1 MKRILMKRIKQQR
14 VRWLGRWLFYL
25 YSVAALI
32 ASFLI
37 ITALVSCTDDD
48 CEGTISSGTDTY
60 IQLNVSTAAL
70 QSRAKSRAS
79 YHPQASRANDESP
92 ANPYTESDIHS
103 IRVWAFN
110 SDIADEGAYPVSYKE
125 EVNLSKNSQHS
136 FSMKIPRKSGG
147 TELKH
152 IDLFI
157 LANAESG
164 STLSGEYSKKNITKE
179 ELQKAK
185 LTQSFTVDTET
196 GKPLTTSVP
205 KEGLPIS
212 RYVTNIS
219 VDEHKIELPNEG
231 GTGAGTSGSTS
242 SGKSLNIPLLRAVN
256 KLHFF
261 FARKA
266 EGFASEAEI
275 TRIELPEN
283 TLSDGG
289 YVFPDAAPYTGLATK
304 GLKASGNMEY
314 IPAKTQ
320 LDGIPAVGIQAVDNP
335 EDYKRGANED
345 AADYMAR
352 LSEAGILSHDLAY
365 YNETDKPLT
374 GTIYYKVY
382 KTGEERSAT
391 FTYPAG
397 TAIRNHEMVVYGYFN
412 AEGHLELQYEI
423 IPWVVDD
430 VNVET
435 KDLNYLNVY
444 PNLVFMRNITDNTE
458 VNFFASKACTVE
470 IGEVYYYDKNNAKQ
484 TIVQGSAQYPSITL
498 DGTKS
503 GKVHIH
509 AAVPTNLAVKYI
521 RFKIKLVGS
530 SEYKEVLAKQY
541 PLEYI
546 QNIQG
551 WYSTRTLDTWID
563 WQRDQAEHAEQKTT
577 SDGNFDAKI
586 YANNRINYIEE
597 SRVSGHWE
605 WGGWQDVKYQAVNGG
620 TDASISH
627 LKNPRMYVIQITSTN
642 GKYTIAHPTLK
653 ADGSS
658 DDHVVSPAFMIASQL
673 GAVSSSG
680 FDANSAITHSRTY
693 REVGTDGTK
702 YDNWRLPTNEEIKI
716 IIEYQGKTGS
726 PIDKVLGG
734 SHYRT
739 LSKEV
744 QATGYTSNQ
753 GYYVRCV
760 RDLTPEEIEK
770 LEQNKQ

>member
-14 VRWLGRWLFYL
+14 VRWLGRWLFNL
-25 YSVAALI
+25 YSIVALI
-32 ASFLI
+32 ASFLL
-37 ITALVSCTDDD
+37 ITALVSCTDED
-48 CEGTISSGTDTY
+48 CDGTSSGGTDTY
-60 IQLNVSTAAL
+60 IHLNVSTAAL
-70 QSRAKSRAS
+70 QSRTMSRANEQQTSRAS
-79 YHPQASRANDESP
+79 DESP
-92 ANPYTESDIHS
+92 ANPNTESDIHS

-110 SDIADEGAYPVSYKE
+110 SDITAEGAYPVSYKE

-136 FSMKIPRKSGG
+136 ISLKIPRKSGG
-147 TELKH
+147 TELKN
-152 IDLFI
+152 IGLFI

-164 STLSGEYSKKNITKE
+164 STLSGEYSRKNITRE

-185 LTQSFTVDTET
+185 FTQNFTVDAET

-219 VDEHKIELPNEG
+219 VDNFKTDTPA
-231 GTGAGTSGSTS
+231 T
-242 SGKSLNIPLLRAVN
+242 GKSLNIPLLRAVN

-275 TRIELPEN
+275 TRIELAEN
-283 TLSDGG
+283 TLTYGG
-289 YVFPDAAPYTGLATK
+289 YVFPDAAAYTDLATK
-304 GLKASGNMEY
+304 GMKASGDMDY
-314 IPAKTQ
+314 IPVKTL
-320 LDGIPAVGIQAVDNP
+320 LDGIPASDIKSVPTP
-335 EDYKRGANED
+335 EDYKRGTNED
-345 AADYMAR
+345 AAEYMAR
-352 LSEAGILSHDLAY
+352 LSKAGIISNDLAY

-382 KTGEERSAT
+382 KNGEERSAT

-397 TAIRNHEMVVYGYFN
+397 TAIRNHELVAYGYFN
-412 AEGHLELQYEI
+412 AEGLLILQYEL

-435 KDLNYLNVY
+435 KDLNFLNVY
-444 PNLVFMRNITDNTE
+444 PNLVFMRNVTDNTE
-458 VNFFASKACTVE
+458 VNFFASQACTVE
-470 IGEVYYYDKNNAKQ
+470 ISEVYYYDKNNAKQ
-484 TIVQGSAQYPSITL
+484 TIAKGSTQYPSITL

-503 GKVHIH
+503 GKVNIH

-521 RFKIKLVGS
+521 RFKIKIEDS
-530 SEYKEVLAKQY
+530 NDYKEVLVKQY

-563 WQRDQAEHAEQKTT
+563 WQRDQTEHDNEKTY
-577 SDGNFDAKI
+577 SDGGFRAKI
-586 YANNRINYIEE
+586 YDKHRIYRLEE
-597 SRVSGHWE
+597 TNIGTRRNP
-605 WGGWQDVKYQAVNGG
+605 KYQAIVGS
-620 TDASISH
+620 TDNVSN
-627 LKNPRMYVIQITSTN
+627 LTNPRMYVIQVTSTN

-693 REVGTDGTK
+693 REVGKDGTM

-716 IIEYQGKTGS
+716 IIEYQGKADS

-744 QATGYTSNQ
+744 QATGYNDWNSN
-753 GYYVRCV
+753 GTFVRCV

-770 LEQNKQ
+770 LEQSKQ

>member
-48 CEGTISSGTDTY
+48 CEGTSSSGTDTY
-60 IQLNVSTAAL
+60 IHLNVSTAAL
-70 QSRAKSRAS
+70 QSRAKSRANDQ
-79 YHPQASRANDESP
+79 QASRTNNSKASRASNENP
-92 ANPYTESDIHS
+92 ANPNTESDIHS

-147 TELKH
+147 AELKH

-164 STLSGEYSKKNITKE
+164 STLSGEYSKKNITRE
-179 ELQKAK
+179 ELRKAK
-185 LTQSFTVDTET
+185 FTQSFAIDTEI

-219 VDEHKIELPNEG
+219 VD
-231 GTGAGTSGSTS
+231 

-289 YVFPDAAPYTGLATK
+289 YVFPDAAPYADLATK
-304 GLKASGNMEY
+304 GLRASGDMDY
-314 IPAKTQ
+314 IPAITQ
-320 LDGIPAVGIQAVDNP
+320 LDGIPAIGIQAVANP
-335 EDYKRGANED
+335 EDYRREANED

-397 TAIRNHEMVVYGYFN
+397 SAIRNHELVVYGYFN

-444 PNLVFMRNITDNTE
+444 PNLVFMRNVTDNSE
-458 VNFFASKACTVE
+458 VNFFASKACSVE
-470 IGEVYYYDKNNAKQ
+470 ISEVYYYDKNNAKQ
-484 TIVQGSAQYPSITL
+484 TIAKGSAQYPSITL
-498 DGTKS
+498 DGTKL
-503 GKVHIH
+503 GKVNIH
-509 AAVPTNLAVKYI
+509 ATVPTNKTVKYI
-521 RFKIKLVGS
+521 RFKVKTNGS
-530 SEYKEVLAKQY
+530 NEYREVLVKQY
-541 PLEYI
+541 PLEYA
-546 QNIQG
+546 QNIPGKYSSRSTTG
-551 WYSTRTLDTWID
+551 WVSDKKEGGTY
-563 WQRDQAEHAEQKTT
+563 RD
-577 SDGNFDAKI
+577 
-586 YANNRINYIEE
+586 YAF
-597 SRVSGHWE
+597 SS
-605 WGGWQDVKYQAVNGG
+605 GGWRYYGYQAKVYKNNDIKYYYGG
-620 TDASISH
+620 TSSGESSGN
-627 LKNPRMYVIQITSTN
+627 KNNMMYVIQITSTN
-642 GKYTIAHPTLK
+642 GKYTIAHPKLK

-673 GAVSSSG
+673 GAVRSG
-680 FDANSAITHSRTY
+680 GFNADKAIAHSRTY
-693 REVGTDGTK
+693 REVAEDGTI
-702 YDNWRLPTNEEIKI
+702 YDNWRLPTNEEIAI
-716 IIEYQGKTGS
+716 IIEYQGKADS
-726 PIDKVLGG
+726 PIDNVLTGEK
-734 SHYRT
+734 YRT
-739 LSKEV
+739 LSKET
-744 QATGYTSNQ
+744 AETGFYDSDSRGTF
-753 GYYVRCV
+753 VRCV

>member
-1 MKRILMKRIKQQR
+1 MKRIKQQR

-25 YSVAALI
+25 HSVAALVT
-32 ASFLI
+32 SFLL

-48 CEGTISSGTDTY
+48 CEGTSPSGTDTY

-70 QSRAKSRAS
+70 QSRAKSRANEA
-79 YHPQASRANDESP
+79 QASRASDENP
-92 ANPYTESDIHS
+92 ANPYTENDIHS
-103 IRVWAFN
+103 VRVWAFD
-110 SDIADEGAYPVSYKE
+110 SDNTDDGAYPVSYKE

-136 FSMKIPRKSGG
+136 LSMKIPRKSGG

-164 STLSGEYSKKNITKE
+164 SPLTGEMSKKTITRKE
-179 ELQKAK
+179 LMEAK
-185 LTQSFTVDTET
+185 FSQSFIVNPET

-219 VDEHKIELPNEG
+219 VDDYKMETPSG
-231 GTGAGTSGSTS
+231 TATPGTGSSGSIGNS
-242 SGKSLNIPLLRAVN
+242 RHLSIPLQRAVS

-266 EGFASEAEI
+266 EGFASEAGI
-275 TRIELPEN
+275 TKIELAEN
-283 TLSDGG
+283 TLPWGG
-289 YVFPDAAPYTGLATK
+289 YVFPDAAAYSDLATK
-304 GLKASGNMEY
+304 GLRASGTLAY
-314 IPAKTQ
+314 IPTKAQ
-320 LDGIPAVGIQAVDNP
+320 LDGVSAANIMPVDNP
-335 EDYKRGANED
+335 EDYKRGATED
-345 AADYMAR
+345 AAAYMDR
-352 LSEAGILSHDLAY
+352 LAEAGILSQDLAY

-397 TAIRNHEMVVYGYFN
+397 TAIRNHELVVYGYFN
-412 AEGHLELQYEI
+412 AEGHLELNYEI
-423 IPWVVDD
+423 IPWVIDD

-444 PNLVFMRNITDNTE
+444 PNLVFMRNVTDNTE
-458 VNFFASKACTVE
+458 VNFFASKACEVE
-470 IGEVYYYDKNNAKQ
+470 ISEVYYYDKNNAKQ
-484 TIVQGSAQYPSITL
+484 TIVQGSTQYPSITL

-521 RFKIKLVGS
+521 RFRIKLEGS
-530 SEYKEVLAKQY
+530 NEYKEVLAKQY

-563 WQRDQAEHAEQKTT
+563 WQRDQAEHDKQKTV

-586 YANNRINYIEE
+586 YANNRINYLEE
-597 SRVSGHWE
+597 SRVPGHWE
-605 WGGWQDVKYQAVNGG
+605 WGGWQDVKYKAVDGG

-627 LKNPRMYVIQITSTN
+627 LTNPRMYVIQVTSTN

-716 IIEYQGKTGS
+716 IIEYQGKAGS

-753 GYYVRCV
+753 GNYVRCV

>member
-1 MKRILMKRIKQQR
+1 MKRIKQQR
-14 VRWLGRWLFYL
+14 VRWLGRWLFYIHT
-25 YSVAALI
+25 VAALI

-48 CEGTISSGTDTY
+48 CDGLSSSGADTY

-79 YHPQASRANDESP
+79 YHPQASRANDENP

-110 SDIADEGAYPVSYKE
+110 SDITDEGAYPVSYKE

-164 STLSGEYSKKNITKE
+164 STLSGEYSKKNITRE
-179 ELQKAK
+179 ELQDAK
-185 LTQSFTVDTET
+185 FTQNFTVDVET
-196 GKPLTTSVP
+196 GKPLTTNVP

-219 VDEHKIELPNEG
+219 VDNFK
-231 GTGAGTSGSTS
+231 TSAPAT
-242 SGKSLNIPLLRAVN
+242 GKSLNIPLLRAVN

-283 TLSDGG
+283 TLTYGG
-289 YVFPDAAPYTGLATK
+289 YVFPDAAPYADLATK
-304 GLKASGNMEY
+304 GMKASGDMDY

-335 EDYKRGANED
+335 EDYKRGTNED
-345 AADYMAR
+345 ATDYMAR

-382 KTGEERSAT
+382 KTGEERNAT

-412 AEGHLELQYEI
+412 AEGHLELQYEL
-423 IPWVVDD
+423 IPWVIDD

-444 PNLVFMRNITDNTE
+444 PNLVFMRNVTDNTE

-470 IGEVYYYDKNNAKQ
+470 ISEVYYYDKNNAKQ
-484 TIVQGSAQYPSITL
+484 TITNGSTQYPSITL

-509 AAVPTNLAVKYI
+509 AAVPTNKTVKYV
-521 RFKIKLVGS
+521 RFKVKANDS
-530 SEYKEVLAKQY
+530 NEYREVLVKQY
-541 PLEYI
+541 PLEYA
-546 QNIQG
+546 QNIPGKYSSRSTAG
-551 WYSTRTLDTWID
+551 WV
-563 WQRDQAEHAEQKTT
+563 
-577 SDGNFDAKI
+577 SDKKEGGTYHDYAYGYGNYGYDAKVYRNKDI
-586 YANNRINYIEE
+586 
-597 SRVSGHWE
+597 
-605 WGGWQDVKYQAVNGG
+605 KYYYGG
-620 TDASISH
+620 TSYGESSGN
-627 LKNPRMYVIQITSTN
+627 KNNLMYVIQITSTN
-642 GKYTIAHPTLK
+642 GKYTIAHPKLK

-673 GAVSSSG
+673 GAVRSGG
-680 FDANSAITHSRTY
+680 FDADKAIAHSRTY
-693 REVGTDGTK
+693 REVAEDGTI
-702 YDNWRLPTNEEIKI
+702 YDNWRLPTNEEIAI
-716 IIEYQGKTGS
+716 IIEYQGKADS
-726 PIDKVLGG
+726 PIDNVLTGER
-734 SHYRT
+734 YRT
-739 LSKEV
+739 LSKET
-744 QATGYTSNQ
+744 AKTGFNDSDSRGTF
-753 GYYVRCV
+753 VRCV

-770 LEQNKQ
+770 LEQSKQ

>member
-1 MKRILMKRIKQQR
+1 MKRIKQQR

-48 CEGTISSGTDTY
+48 CEGTSSSGTDTY
-60 IQLNVSTAAL
+60 IHLNVSTAAL
-70 QSRAKSRAS
+70 QSRANSRAS
-79 YHPQASRANDESP
+79 NQQASRTNNSKASRASDENP
-92 ANPYTESDIHS
+92 ANPNTESDIHS

-147 TELKH
+147 AELKH

-164 STLSGEYSKKNITKE
+164 STLSGEYSKKNITRE

-185 LTQSFTVDTET
+185 FTQSFTIDTEI

-212 RYVTNIS
+212 RYVTNID
-219 VDEHKIELPNEG
+219 VD
-231 GTGAGTSGSTS
+231 
-242 SGKSLNIPLLRAVN
+242 SGKSLNIPLLRGVN

-289 YVFPDAAPYTGLATK
+289 YVFPDAAPYTDLATK
-304 GLKASGNMEY
+304 GMRASGDMEY
-314 IPAKTQ
+314 IPAITQ
-320 LDGIPAVGIQAVDNP
+320 LDGIPAVGIQAVANP
-335 EDYKRGANED
+335 EDYRRGANED

-397 TAIRNHEMVVYGYFN
+397 TAVRNHELVVYGYFN

-444 PNLVFMRNITDNTE
+444 PNLVFMRNVTDNAE
-458 VNFFASKACTVE
+458 VNFFASKACSVE
-470 IGEVYYYDKNNAKQ
+470 ISEVYYYDKNNAKQ
-484 TIVQGSAQYPSITL
+484 AITKGSAQYPSITL

-503 GKVHIH
+503 GKVNIH

-521 RFKIKLVGS
+521 RFKIKLAGS
-530 SEYKEVLAKQY
+530 NEYKEVLAKQY

-563 WQRDQAEHAEQKTT
+563 WLRDQEEHDEQKTV
-577 SDGNFDAKI
+577 SDGSFDAKI
-586 YANNRINYIEE
+586 YANDRINYLEE
-597 SRVSGHWE
+597 SRVGGHWE
-605 WGGWQDVKYQAVNGG
+605 WGGWKDSKYKAINGG
-620 TDASISH
+620 TGTSISH
-627 LKNPRMYVIQITSTN
+627 LTNPRMYVIQVTSTN
-642 GKYTIAHPTLK
+642 GKYTIAHPRLK

-673 GAVSSSG
+673 GAVTSSG

-716 IIEYQGKTGS
+716 IIEYQGKADS

-744 QATGYTSNQ
+744 QATGYTSNR
-753 GYYVRCV
+753 GNYVRCV